1 MDQIRIIDGINHAIA
16 KLRALTQTNVQQG
29 WRYCNEDIPYPVATQ
44 PECWEN
50 WSIAQRNDKDY
61 ITWSAG
67 RQVIWLSQ
75 RFLVPQ
81 DLQGYPL
88 AGLGLRLVLTWWAE
102 SAEIFVNGQLVQEG
116 DLFDSSTRMLLT
128 STVVPG
134 EEFAVALRLVSPGHD
149 IGGLMRSQ
157 ILYEATNHD
166 IDPGFVADELA
177 VLQKYSANF
186 EPEKLATLA
195 KAVAEINW
203 DMVSQPT
210 EFMRSLTR
218 LRQQLSTI
226 ENSNFRI
233 QNSQNSIQMLGHAHL
248 DLAWLWPVSETWDVA
263 VRTFESV
270 LKLQQEFPDFT
281 FCHTTPALYAWIE
294 QHRPDLFKA
303 IKQQV
308 AAGRWE
314 IVGGM
319 WVEPELN
326 LIDGESIVRQIL
338 YGQRYVQ
345 KTFGQLTTVAWVT
358 DSFGFCWQLP
368 QLLKQGGIDYFVTQK
383 LHWNDSTKFPYG
395 AFWWQSPDG
404 SQIFSLMSPPNVAGV
419 MDTNPITMASY
430 AIDWEIQTSLKE
442 AFWLPGVGDHGGG
455 PTRDMLQVA
464 RRWQQSP
471 FFPKLEFTTASE
483 YLLFAKRGL
492 LAKVSRLK
500 VASCVEN
507 LSVGS
512 VGSVGRE
519 ESRTEQRGGGKGQS
533 QTTKEI
539 PVWNDELYLEFHRGC
554 YTTHADQK
562 RYLRRCEGLLYQA
575 ELFAALK
582 TIATGQ
588 AYPKTELEEAWKK
601 VLFNQFHDILP
612 GTSIPEV
619 FVDANQAWQEVEEVT
634 GDILEESLNA
644 IASKI
649 TLPPPPKPNA
659 QAIIVF
665 NPLNWQRSEVIAI
678 SLAVS
683 LPVSIPVESI
693 EWEVYDCFGEKIVSQ
708 VSHDQ
713 AQDIPNHDNNNEN
726 LSYSQIE
733 LLFLA
738 SNIPSVGYRVFW
750 LCSNDVELTIEL
762 SPDSRFPI
770 PDSLLGGVRACF
782 QSFPQDLDPPQPP
795 LIRGEPNSKS
805 PERAIPRS
813 GDLAPQPPLIRGEP
827 NSKSPFFKGDLGGSP
842 SLKTC
847 PRGGYRFPIP
857 NSRFPIPDSRFPI
870 PDSRFPIEDL
880 VLENQYLR
888 VVVDPETGDL
898 SSVFDQVNQ
907 REVLSGPGN
916 QLQAFEDSG
925 QYWDAW
931 NIDPNYADHP
941 LPSTELIGIEWVE
954 TGVLSQRLRV
964 VRRLMRSQF
973 CQDYILSAESPVLKI
988 ATTVDWQER
997 HVLVKAAFPLAID
1010 ADYVSY
1016 EMPCGVIK
1024 RSTRPQTHAEQA
1036 KWEVPALRW
1045 ADLSDQTYGVSLLN
1059 DCKYGYDAQA
1069 SQLRLTLLRSPTWPD
1084 PEADQGIHQFTYALY
1099 PHQGNWRFADTI
1111 HLAYQLNLPFLSLL
1125 WSPPNSSVVSNNVSN
1140 NSQPSLPST
1149 GQLLN
1154 LSAKTLILMAL
1165 KQSEDIPD
1173 QWILR
1178 CYESHGESANL
1189 SLVSDLGLKV
1199 VHPVDLLE
1207 RPVSL
1212 SEPSPDG
1219 KVVQIEPWKISSFAV
1234 RLIT

>member
-44 PECWEN
+44 PECWEK
-50 WSIAQRNDKDY
+50 WSIAQPNDKDY

-67 RQVIWLSQ
+67 RQVMWLSQ
-75 RFLVPQ
+75 RFVVPQ
-81 DLQGYPL
+81 DLQRYPL
-88 AGLGLRLVLTWWAE
+88 SGLGLRLVLTWWAE

-116 DLFDSSTRMLLT
+116 DLFDSSTRMLLN

-157 ILYEATNHD
+157 ILYEATND
-166 IDPGFVADELA
+166 IDPGFVADELT

-186 EPEKLATLA
+186 EPEQLATLA

-203 DMVSQPT
+203 DMVSQRT

-226 ENSNFRI
+226 ENSNLRI
-233 QNSQNSIQMLGHAHL
+233 QNTQNSIQMLGHAHL

-338 YGQRYVQ
+338 YAQRYVQ
-345 KTFGQLTTVAWVT
+345 KTFGQLSTVAWVT

-383 LHWNDSTKFPYG
+383 LHWNDTTKFPYG

-483 YLLFAKRGL
+483 YLL
-492 LAKVSRLK
+492 KVSRLK
-500 VASCVEN
+500 S
-507 LSVGS
+507 
-512 VGSVGRE
+512 
-519 ESRTEQRGGGKGQS
+519 QS
-533 QTTKEI
+533 TKEI

-634 GDILEESLNA
+634 GEILEESLNA

-678 SLAVS
+678 SLAVTLPVS
-683 LPVSIPVESI
+683 LPVGSV
-693 EWEVYDCFGEKIVSQ
+693 EWEVYDCFGEKIISQ
-708 VSHDQ
+708 VRHDQ
-713 AQDIPNHDNNNEN
+713 AQHIQNHENTVVCNSVRYKFLGFREQGAGSREQGTGNREQGTGKKSSVPDSYEKRCNNDN

-750 LCSNDVELTIEL
+750 LCSNTEHLKLELPPNSRFPI
-762 SPDSRFPI
+762 PDSRFPI
-770 PDSLLGGVRACF
+770 PD
-782 QSFPQDLDPPQPP
+782 
-795 LIRGEPNSKS
+795 
-805 PERAIPRS
+805 
-813 GDLAPQPPLIRGEP
+813 
-827 NSKSPFFKGDLGGSP
+827 
-842 SLKTC
+842 
-847 PRGGYRFPIP
+847 
-857 NSRFPIPDSRFPI
+857 SRFPIPDSRFPI

-888 VVVDPETGDL
+888 VVVDRETGEL

-941 LPSTELIGIEWVE
+941 LPATELIGIEWIE
-954 TGVLSQRLRV
+954 TGVLRKRLRV

-973 CQDYILSAESPVLKI
+973 CQDYILCAQSPVLKI

-1016 EMPCGVIK
+1016 EMPCGVIQ
-1024 RSTRPQTHAEQA
+1024 RSTRPQTPAEQA

-1099 PHQGNWRFADTI
+1099 PHQGNWRSADTI
-1111 HLAYQLNLPFLSLL
+1111 HLAYQLNIPFLGLL
-1125 WSPPNSSVVSNNVSN
+1125 WSPANSSIFSNNVSN
-1140 NSQPSLPST
+1140 NSRPSLPST

-1173 QWILR
+1173 QWIIR

-1212 SEPSPDG
+1212 SEPSSDE
-1219 KVVQIEPWKISSFAV
+1219 KVVKIDPWKITSLAV
-1234 RLIT
+1234 KSII